1 MENHRNTGSELIIAA
16 AIAFLFFWFGHTWTI
31 KHEKTEPISADTVV
45 LTHIDTFF
53 IDKPTEI
60 VRYITRHDTI
70 FETDTAIKIVS
81 DSVSGQS
88 AAIIPI
94 ESVIYQ
100 DTTKTAKYTAYLS
113 GYKAALDSIEINC
126 LQTETI
132 ITKIER
138 EKAPK
143 IGVGV
148 QLGVGV
154 SAQGIAA
161 PYLGIGIQYRL
172 FGK

>member
-1 MENHRNTGSELIIAA
+1 MEKDRISILELFVAVG
-16 AIAFLFFWFGHTWTI
+16 IAFLFFWFGQSWQ
-31 KHEKTEPISADTVV
+31 KNREQTEPISADTVV

-60 VRYITRHDTI
+60 VRYVIRHDTI
-70 FETDTAIKIVS
+70 FETDTAIKIIT
-81 DSVSGQS
+81 DTISGAS

-100 DTTKTAKYTAYLS
+100 DSTQNAKYTAYLS
-113 GYKAALDSIEINC
+113 GFRATLDSIQINC

-138 EKAPK
+138 EKARK
-143 IGVGV
+143 IGIGV
-148 QLGVGV
+148 QLGVGL
-154 SAQGIAA
+154 SPQGIAA
-161 PYLGIGIQYRL
+161 PYLGVGVQYRIW
-172 FGK
+172 

>member
-1 MENHRNTGSELIIAA
+1 MKACDIIFIVAFS
-16 AIAFLFFWFGHTWTI
+16 FLFFWFGHSCAKKNI
-31 KHEKTEPISADTVV
+31 PDEISADTVY
-45 LTHIDTFF
+45 LTRIDTFF
-53 IDKPTEI
+53 VEKPTEI
-60 VRYITRHDTI
+60 VRYVTMHDTI
-70 FETDTAIKIVS
+70 FETDTAIKIVF
-81 DSVSGQS
+81 DSVSGAS

-100 DTTKTAKYTAYLS
+100 DSTKNAKYTAYLS
-113 GYKAALDSIEINC
+113 GFRASLDSININC

-138 EKAPK
+138 EKARK

-154 SAQGIAA
+154 SPQGIAA
-161 PYLGIGIQYRL
+161 PYLGVGVQYRIW
-172 FGK
+172 

>member
-1 MENHRNTGSELIIAA
+1 MQKDKISIIELLFVA
-16 AIAFLFFWFGHTWTI
+16 AIALLFFWFGQTWAERHPESGQT
-31 KHEKTEPISADTVV
+31 TADTVV
-45 LTHIDTFF
+45 LTHIDTF
-53 IDKPTEI
+53 IVEKPTEI
-60 VRYITRHDTI
+60 VRYVTRHDTI
-70 FETDTAIKIVS
+70 FETDTTIKIIF
-81 DSVSGQS
+81 DTISGAS

-100 DTTKTAKYTAYLS
+100 DSTENAKYTAFLS
-113 GYKAALDSIEINC
+113 GFRASLDSIQINC

-138 EKAPK
+138 EKARK

-148 QLGVGV
+148 QMGVGF

-161 PYLGIGIQYRL
+161 PYIGIGVHYQL
-172 FGK
+172 W

>member
-1 MENHRNTGSELIIAA
+1 MENQRNTGSELIIAA
-16 AIAFLFFWFGHTWTI
+16 AIAFLFFWFGQSWQKNREQTD
-31 KHEKTEPISADTVV
+31 PISADTVV
-45 LTHIDTFF
+45 VTHIDTFF
-53 IDKPTEI
+53 IDKPTEV
-60 VRYITRHDTI
+60 VRYVTRHDTI
-70 FETDTAIKIVS
+70 FETDTAIKIVF

-100 DTTKTAKYTAYLS
+100 DSTENAKYTAYLS

-161 PYLGIGIQYRL
+161 PYLGIGVQYRL

>member
-1 MENHRNTGSELIIAA
+1 MENQRKNGSELIIAA
-16 AIAFLFFWFGHTWTI
+16 AIAFLFFWFGQSWQ
-31 KHEKTEPISADTVV
+31 KNREQTEPISADTVV

-60 VRYITRHDTI
+60 VRYVIRHDTI
-70 FETDTAIKIVS
+70 FETDTAIKIIT
-81 DSVSGQS
+81 DTISGAS

-100 DTTKTAKYTAYLS
+100 DSTENAKYTAYLS

-161 PYLGIGIQYRL
+161 PYLGVGVQYRIW
-172 FGK
+172 

>member
-1 MENHRNTGSELIIAA
+1 MENQRNTGSELIIAA
-16 AIAFLFFWFGHTWTI
+16 AIAFLFFRFGQSWQKNREQTD
-31 KHEKTEPISADTVV
+31 PISVDTVV

-60 VRYITRHDTI
+60 VRYVTRHDTI
-70 FETDTAIKIVS
+70 FETDTAIKIVF

-94 ESVIYQ
+94 ESIIYQ
-100 DTTKTAKYTAYLS
+100 DSTKNAKYTAYLS

-132 ITKIER
+132 ITKFER

>member
-1 MENHRNTGSELIIAA
+1 MENQRSTGFELLILAG
-16 AIAFLFFWFGHTWTI
+16 IAFLFFWFGQSWQK

-53 IDKPTEI
+53 VEKPTEI
-60 VRYITRHDTI
+60 VRYITRTDTI
-70 FETDTAIKIVS
+70 VSSDTTIKIIF
-81 DSVSGQS
+81 DTISGAS

-100 DTTKTAKYTAYLS
+100 DSTENAKYTAFLS
-113 GYKAALDSIEINC
+113 GFRACLDSIQIEC
-126 LQTETI
+126 LQNETI

-138 EKAPK
+138 EKARK
-143 IGVGV
+143 IGIGV
-148 QLGVGV
+148 QLGVGI

-161 PYLGIGIQYRL
+161 PYLGIGVQYRL
-172 FGK
+172 FGN